1 VRGRLLPWPRRCLGG
16 DVVGR
21 RLYDRMV
28 RAVRGYVAGSAYVD
42 TLLGESVCVVNEH
55 RLAGFLRWRFGVVD
69 WRIVELFTKGEVL
82 SNPRGEG
89 SLQVVEEE

>member
-1 VRGRLLPWPRRCLGG
+1 
-16 DVVGR
+16 
-21 RLYDRMV
+21 MV

-69 WRIVELFTKGEVL
+69 WRIVEMFTKGEVL
-82 SNPRGEG
+82 SDPLGRG
-89 SLQVVEEE
+89 SLQKVDDDEG